1 MNCASPASLSR
12 RKCSPW
18 IITESNGARL
28 VAPLGPIL
36 PTSTGKF
43 RIPINVPPNPSLAY
57 FELFA
62 QCVVL
67 DGTAPG
73 FLGYTQAG
81 KTVIYP

>member
-1 MNCASPASLSR
+1 MGGSANNLPIGVEAYVSVNSF
-12 RKCSPW
+12 
-18 IITESNGARL
+18 SNI
-28 VAPLGPIL
+28 GPIL